1 VNKQKYLE
9 LLLQSQVLKFGSFQT
24 KSGRQSPYFFNMGEI
39 NSGLRLATA
48 ATIYAD
54 LIAQKFPDVQNL
66 YGPAYKGIPLAVAT
80 SEKLAIKLGRDI
92 TFTFNRKEAKAHGE
106 GGTLVGHSYQGG
118 EKVVVIED
126 VITGGTS
133 FCDTKPVL
141 DAVNVIGLVVG
152 VDRQERGQLEISASA
167 EASQLYGCPFASIV
181 DMDWI
186 VSFLK
191 ENQVL
196 GQTWLDDSKIEAITK
211 YRKTYGC

>member
-1 VNKQKYLE
+1 MNKQKYLE